1 MAICDVKKDR
11 RDAARDRVNQT
22 YNKTGCATYNDFR
35 EMLALPDIDA
45 VCIAT
50 NDHWHVLHA
59 LEAVRQGKDVYLE
72 KPMGLSI
79 REIQTLREAVQRY
92 GRVFQFGTQRRALQ
106 NFHHGCNLVRNGRIG
121 KLHSIDVGV
130 HSGAA
135 ERTGLKTFK
144 PAAIPEGF
152 DYDFWLGPAPAAPF
166 IPQRVI
172 NPHWF
177 HVSNYSLG
185 YVGGWGIHYI
195 DIAQWGND
203 TEHTGPV
210 EIAGTAVYPYD
221 DALCDNPVSWDVRA
235 KYANGVDLHFT
246 GSGPNFPGV
255 RFGVTF
261 KGTEGSVFV
270 ADGAIE
276 TTPTSLLRERIGP
289 DEHPL
294 QIDPNHERNFV
305 TCVRSRART
314 NCPIEAAVKSDTI
327 CTLSWI
333 AFTLQRPLKWDSE
346 KEVFI
351 GDAEANRMLTRAM
364 RSPWRL

>member
-1 MAICDVKKDR
+1 MPKQSKIDRRGFLKRAGVAAGALALPTIIPSAVWGANGSITPSNRVALGLIGVGVMGTGHLGGFLGTPEAEVVAICDVKRDR
-11 RDAARDRVNQT
+11 RDTARDRVNQT

-35 EMLALPDIDA
+35 EMLARPEIDA

-59 LEAVRQGKDVYLE
+59 LQAVQQGKDVYLE

-79 REIQTLREAVQRY
+79 REIQTLREAVQRS
-92 GRVFQFGTQRRALQ
+92 GRVFQFGTQRRSFQ
-106 NFHHGCNLVRNGRIG
+106 HFHHACNLVRNGRVGRIR
-121 KLHSIDVGV
+121 SIDVGV

-152 DYDFWLGPAPAAPF
+152 DYDFWLGPAPTAPF

-177 HVSNYSLG
+177 HVSDYSLG

-210 EIAGTAVYPYD
+210 EIDGTAVYPYD
-221 DALCDNPVSWDVRA
+221 DALC
-235 KYANGVDLHFT
+235 T
-246 GSGPNFPGV
+246 
-255 RFGVTF
+255 
-261 KGTEGSVFV
+261 
-270 ADGAIE
+270 
-276 TTPTSLLRERIGP
+276 
-289 DEHPL
+289 
-294 QIDPNHERNFV
+294 
-305 TCVRSRART
+305 
-314 NCPIEAAVKSDTI
+314 AVH
-327 CTLSWI
+327 
-333 AFTLQRPLKWDSE
+333 
-346 KEVFI
+346 
-351 GDAEANRMLTRAM
+351 
-364 RSPWRL
+364 RSPSFSRGFQMLLLCCELSELIHVGLTCCQQRGQ